1 MNELMRHLE
10 AYHTNRLGFL
20 RDKRR
25 KLQMG
30 AYSESNTEQFWMN
43 KGKLHILNELI
54 TIEESLVSHD
64 SGVTEVTP

>member
-1 MNELMRHLE
+1 MNELLGYLE

-25 KLQMG
+25 KIQMS
-30 AYSESNTEQFWMN
+30 AYNESTMEQFWTN

-54 TIEESLVSHD
+54 NIEESLVSHD